1 MRKKADADDT
11 IPTIMPNEMSSSEA
25 RQNWARLIQKI
36 YEVDPLVCPKCQGT
50 MKIISIIDSFDII
63 EQILKHLNLW
73 DIRNHDPP
81 EIEPVHI
88 PELTYV
94 EDSDYDN
101 SGSQIPVFDSFWS

>member
-1 MRKKADADDT
+1 
-11 IPTIMPNEMSSSEA
+11 
-25 RQNWARLIQKI
+25 
-36 YEVDPLVCPKCQGT
+36 

-81 EIEPVHI
+81 EVEPAHI

-94 EDSDYDN
+94 EESDYDN
-101 SGSQIPVFDSFWS
+101 SGSQIPVFDTFWS